1 MKYPLGTVKLMGEVG
16 LLDVE
21 ADDVLLEL
29 LAHDAAE
36 PQTWVRALPI
46 EPVAS
51 CRETIRYYGSDG
63 RLIFSHIRLFPY

>member
-1 MKYPLGTVKLMGEVG
+1 MDEVG
-16 LLDVE
+16 LLDEE
-21 ADDVLLEL
+21 ADDVLLGL

-51 CRETIRYYGSDG
+51 CRETIWYHGADG
-63 RLIFSHIRLFPY
+63 RRIFSHKRLFPY